1 MNPLP
6 TLILGIAL
14 LVAGFGSGWQVQNW
28 RYGAKE
34 KDRVEDTLKQT
45 REIAGH
51 YAERAGAVI
60 AAQNAAK
67 VRESSLRS
75 DADLARAELGS
86 LREQSDAALLA
97 GRSSIEAC
105 LVTANAFSVVFHQCA
120 KEYQG
125 LGAIADRHAS
135 DAQTLTDAWP
145 SK

>member
-1 MNPLP
+1 MIY
-6 TLILGIAL
+6 THAL
-14 LVAGFGSGWQVQNW
+14 AAIVSAALAFGGAWQVQNW

-34 KDRVEDTLKQT
+34 KDRADETLKQT

-67 VRESSLRS
+67 IRESSLRS
-75 DADLARAELGS
+75 DADLARTELDG

-97 GRSSIEAC
+97 GRSSLETC